1 MGRIESQVRQ
11 STEQQQY
18 TQQEVIQKLKS
29 LEDQV
34 LLGDKT
40 RMELNQKLRLTE
52 DNNREM
58 VAFIKN
64 LQTQGDQELSSMR
77 QFL

>member
-1 MGRIESQVRQ
+1 MRQ
-11 STEQQQY
+11 SSEQQQY
-18 TQQEVIQKLKS
+18 TQIEVVQKLKS

-40 RMELNQKLRLTE
+40 RQELNQKLRVTE

-58 VAFIKN
+58 VSFIKN

-77 QFL
+77 

>member
-64 LQTQGDQELSSMR
+64 LQT
-77 QFL
+77 

>member
-1 MGRIESQVRQ
+1 MRQ
-11 STEQQQY
+11 SSEQQQY
-18 TQQEVIQKLKS
+18 TQLEVVQKLKS

-40 RMELNQKLRLTE
+40 RQELNQKLRVTE

-58 VAFIKN
+58 VSFIKN

-77 QFL
+77 